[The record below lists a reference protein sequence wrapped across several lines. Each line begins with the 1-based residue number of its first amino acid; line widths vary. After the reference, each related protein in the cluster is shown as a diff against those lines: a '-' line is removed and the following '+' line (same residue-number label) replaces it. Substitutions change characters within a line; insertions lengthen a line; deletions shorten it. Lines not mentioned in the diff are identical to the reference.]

1 MRNKR
6 NLIQEIKRINSINL
20 GKEIITEQEG
30 PILDL
35 ITALVRRGSND
46 RQTQSLI
53 TQLPNASTKGK
64 RISLLSQLRKSQ
76 DIEISRLVKSV
87 DNDILQELETIIPRL
102 ANNRSVR
109 NRITQDIQNGVSEN
123 DSIRNILAQFR
134 KSYGDYANDFVDTF
148 SGSLGKTYDDI
159 SAKINPPTPPK
170 PDPNKPEPPIPS
182 PTDYTSI
189 IRKFFRELLSKKPE
203 LQTNLRTFQ
212 ISASEKVNRI
222 KALVEE
228 YAQPK
233 MKGDRLDEI
242 NKEIRKIMVELGQ
255 EDKDL
260 VGIIDLE
267 IQNGLNNSPKAER
280 KNWELL
286 AAAMKDIKEK
296 GGDFTYIEKIASPL
310 SEAWVTIKDGLKYG
324 LARERNFF
332 IVAASNIAEKFPKIS
347 KFFTALRKIQGV
359 DVEELG
365 IVKSPFGTGMN
376 IAVTSTFPGSMRG
389 IPTGAPRQEI
399 IKVGDVIKSKKDLP
413 SGYQAIYDLKKNSK
427 TKAWASLA
435 IEKITKVIKYQVYFG
450 VLNALKSWV
459 LFLYQSDEELQME
472 YRDCIK
478 QVGDAMERGDI
489 SLDEAPNP
497 EKIPSCLVEIEMGDQ
512 EVFNFPGSSYLFSF
526 TNGSLGRESYTKQ
539 ELIQAILIRA
549 YLIRGAEDDEA
560 ALGFYNFFVRPMI
573 PPMTE
578 TTLAEAGLGF
588 FFGYAPTWAYEI
600 ATNYAPKSWS
610 RLVTGGS
617 TDVSEALKKYRI
629 QAIEAAEELEQDTGL
644 EIPVQLEET
653 EYTGPDFD

>member
-46 RQTQSLI
+46 KQTQSLI
-53 TQLPNASTKGK
+53 TKVSETQAKGK

-76 DIEISRLVKSV
+76 DIEISRLVKSM
-87 DNDILQELETIIPRL
+87 DNDLLQELETIIPRL
-102 ANNRSVR
+102 TNNKSVQT
-109 NRITQDIQNGVSEN
+109 RIIQDIQNGVSKE
-123 DSIRNILAQFR
+123 DSINYILRRFQ
-134 KSYGDYANDFVDTF
+134 KTYGDYANEFVNEF
-148 SGSLGKTYDDI
+148 SSSVGKTYDDI

-182 PTDYTSI
+182 PTDYISI
-189 IRKFFRELLSKKPE
+189 IRKFFRDLLSKKPE
-203 LQTNLRTFQ
+203 LQTNLKTFQ

-228 YAQPK
+228 YAQTK
-233 MKGDRLDEI
+233 IGDRLIEI
-242 NKEIRKIMVELGQ
+242 NEEVRKIMVELGQ
-255 EDKDL
+255 EDKKL
-260 VGIIDLE
+260 VGIINLE
-267 IQNGLNNSPKAER
+267 IENGLKNSSKAES
-280 KNWELL
+280 KKWELL
-286 AAAMKDIKEK
+286 AAAMKKIKED
-296 GGDFTYIEKIASPL
+296 GGDFTYIEKISSPL
-310 SEAWVTIKDGLKYG
+310 SDFWVTIREGLKYG
-324 LARERNFF
+324 LAMDRNFF
-332 IVAASNIAEKFPKIS
+332 LWYAKTIATWFPNLTSGIK
-347 KFFTALRKIQGV
+347 ALRQIQGV
-359 DVEELG
+359 KADDLPFVEG
-365 IVKSPFGTGMN
+365 PFTGPKSLF
-376 IAVTSTFPGSMRG
+376 VTSTFPGSMRG
-389 IPTGAPRQEI
+389 IPAGAPRQEI

-413 SGYQAIYDLKKNSK
+413 SGYQAIYDLQKNSK

-459 LFLYQSDEELQME
+459 LFLYQTDEEFQME

-489 SLDEAPNP
+489 SLDEVPNP

-526 TNGSLGRESYTKQ
+526 TNGWLGRESYTKQ

-549 YLIRGAEDDEA
+549 YLFRGAEKKEF

-578 TTLAEAGLGF
+578 ATLAEVGLGF

-617 TDVSEALKKYRI
+617 TEVSEALKKLRI
-629 QAIEAAEELEQDTGL
+629 QAIEAAEELEQDMGL

-653 EYTGPDFD
+653 EYTGPDFDQ